1 VQIRPIKTRADHREA
16 LKAIDK
22 LMGARPGTPDGDRL
36 DVLTVLVERYEEQ
49 VDAIEPPDP
58 IEALRYHM
66 ESRGMSAV
74 NGNRGT
80 VSIRTIPMTDKR
92 P

>member
-1 VQIRPIKTRADHREA
+1 
-16 LKAIDK
+16 
-22 LMGARPGTPDGDRL
+22 
-36 DVLTVLVERYEEQ
+36 VERYEEP